1 MRNIT
6 IMMIKGILL
15 LFIFFKQ
22 LSPVIAQPNWKAR
35 LLNYINTK
43 LAKKDG
49 GYGWEDQPD
58 SHITP
63 TYAVLGI
70 LNDMDQLPA
79 DKKSLVEFVRTHHP
93 QRGPNKETGPSA
105 SQLRSLVYQQ
115 IQSILWLD
123 GDVSAFAEEVK
134 NWKSQ
139 KGNTGNYETHGYA
152 PLNQEVMTPICRRLL
167 NLPFGDITN
176 EFVTYLQAAQ
186 RNNGSFN
193 SAPAVDGGDGNILNT
208 YWSVYALKSLGKDK
222 QLKKESVSWIQA
234 CQLKEGGFA
243 HQPKPE
249 IGVNAEVAYTWAAI
263 KALQFFSAKPQ
274 NVATC
279 IKYLLSLRNVDGGFG
294 NRPGLPSNPISTYY
308 ALDALKAL
316 DAFSSLSSAP
326 PVKQAVAKK
335 PTDFSGYK
343 VYTVQ
348 FEASGTGSPAEAV
361 MLADSLKIN
370 LWGAKNPA
378 PGWITAAQKIAD
390 KNKVPVTFFIADEPY
405 GKDVSIA
412 GMGSF
417 GHILDFIAPANANIK
432 FKDSASWQDFTK
444 TTLKDLHAANGGLIL
459 QISNNEPLTRMLLD
473 ESVNNGGYLA
483 ISTVHFGQN
492 FSFAQPHLHQY
503 RYQLPFITLQDAH
516 GTESWWW
523 AKELVN
529 HRTLFL
535 AKEPTYN
542 ALITALKNNWVVA
555 VRHDSIS
562 NNQTRMLGGTEET
575 RRFISSKQNSWKWW
589 KNETQETNHP
599 WAAVTVLFPSD
610 TFDVSRPEKGVNIR
624 IRCRWAG
631 ARQVLAKPQVELQE
645 LKFDGKIVKPELI
658 TKKAKNGD
666 VADSYHLYELQEIA
680 AGHHIVETKLR
691 NLDDK
696 TVRTMTTKF
705 TVPNNIAMALLSR
718 MTTTQQCNHPYY
730 P

>member
-6 IMMIKGILL
+6 KLVIKCLLL
-15 LFIFFKQ
+15 LFIFLKHA
-22 LSPVIAQPNWKAR
+22 PVIAQQNRKAEV
-35 LLNYINTK
+35 LNYINTK

-58 SHITP
+58 SHITT
-63 TYAVLGI
+63 TYAVIGI
-70 LNDMDQLPA
+70 LNDLDQLPA

-93 QRGPNKETGPSA
+93 QRGPNKETGPSG
-105 SQLRSLVYQQ
+105 SQVRSLTYQQ
-115 IQSILWLD
+115 IQSILWLG
-123 GDVSAFAEEVK
+123 GDVSGFAEEVK

-139 KGNTGNYETHGYA
+139 KGNIANYEMHGYA

-167 NLPFGDITN
+167 NLPIADITN
-176 EFVTYLQAAQ
+176 EFVTYLQEAQ

-193 SAPAVDGGDGNILNT
+193 NTPAADGGDGNILNT
-208 YWSVYALKSLGKDK
+208 YWSVYALKSLSKDE
-222 QLKKESVSWIQA
+222 QLKKETVSWIQA
-234 CQLKEGGFA
+234 CQLKEGGFT

-274 NVATC
+274 NVAAC

-308 ALDALKAL
+308 AIDALKVL
-316 DAFSSLSSAP
+316 DSFSLLNTAP
-326 PVKQAVAKK
+326 PVKRAAVKN

-343 VYTVQ
+343 VFTVQ

-378 PGWITAAQKIAD
+378 PGWIAAAQKIAD
-390 KNKVPVTFFIADEPY
+390 KNKVPVTFFITDEPY
-405 GKDVSIA
+405 GKDVSIP

-417 GHILDFIAPANANIK
+417 GHILDFIAPANTNIK
-432 FKDSASWQDFTK
+432 FKDSTSWQDFAK

-473 ESVNNGGYLA
+473 ESVNNGGGYLA

-523 AKELVN
+523 AKELIN

-535 AKEPTYN
+535 AKEPSYD

-562 NNQTRMLGGTEET
+562 NNQTRMLGGSEEM
-575 RRFISSKQNSWKWW
+575 RQFITAKQNSWKWW
-589 KNETQETNHP
+589 KNETHETNHP
-599 WAAVTVLFPSD
+599 WAAISVLFPSD
-610 TFDVSRPEKGVNIR
+610 TFEVARPDKGVNIR
-624 IRCRWAG
+624 IRCWWAG
-631 ARQVLAKPQVELQE
+631 ARQVLAKPLIELQE
-645 LKFDGKIVKPELI
+645 LKVNGKVVKPELI

-666 VADSYHLYELQEIA
+666 LSDSYYLYKLQEPA
-680 AGHHIVETKLR
+680 AGNHTVETRLR
-691 NLDDK
+691 HLHDK
-696 TVRTMTTKF
+696 TARTMTTKF
-705 TVPNNIAMALLSR
+705 AVPNNIAMSSNSK
-718 MTTTQQCNHPYY
+718 TN
-730 P
+730 

>member
-1 MRNIT
+1 MKNRKMT
-6 IMMIKGILL
+6 KRVTKWTLL
-15 LFIFFKQ
+15 LFIFFK
-22 LSPVIAQPNWKAR
+22 SASVTAQENWKAQ
-35 LLNYINTK
+35 LLNYINTT

-63 TYAVLGI
+63 TYAVIGI
-70 LNDMDQLPA
+70 LNDIDQLPT
-79 DKKSLVEFVRTHHP
+79 DKKTLAEFVRTHHP
-93 QRGPNKETGPSA
+93 QKGPNKETGPSG
-105 SQLRSLVYQQ
+105 SQVRSLTYQQ
-115 IQSILWLD
+115 IQSILWLG
-123 GDVSAFAEEVK
+123 GDVSGFAEEVK

-139 KGNTGNYETHGYA
+139 KGNIANYEMHGYA

-167 NLPFGDITN
+167 NLPAAEITN

-186 RNNGSFN
+186 RTNGSFN
-193 SAPAVDGGDGNILNT
+193 SAPAADGGDGNILNT
-208 YWSVYALKSLGKDK
+208 YWSVYALKSLNKDE
-222 QLKKESVSWIQA
+222 QLKEETASWIKS
-234 CQLKEGGFA
+234 CQLKDGGFT
-243 HQPKPE
+243 HQSKPE
-249 IGVNAEVAYTWAAI
+249 IGANAEVAYTWAAI

-274 NVATC
+274 NVAAC
-279 IKYLLSLRNVDGGFG
+279 IQYLLSLRNADGGFS

-308 ALDALKAL
+308 AIDALKAL
-316 DAFSSLSSAP
+316 GAFSSLSAAQ

-343 VYTVQ
+343 IYTVQ
-348 FEASGTGSPAEAV
+348 FEASGSGSPAEAV

-378 PGWITAAQKIAD
+378 PGWIAAAQKIAD
-390 KNKVPVTFFIADEPY
+390 KNKVPVTFFIASEPY
-405 GKDVSIA
+405 NKDVSIP

-417 GHILDFIAPANANIK
+417 GHILDFIAPAKANIK
-432 FKDSASWQDFTK
+432 FKDSISWQDFAK

-523 AKELVN
+523 AKELIN

-575 RRFISSKQNSWKWW
+575 RQFINAKQNTWQWW
-589 KNETQETNHP
+589 KNETEETNHP
-599 WAAVTVLFPSD
+599 WAAVTVLLPSD
-610 TFDVSRPEKGVNIR
+610 TFDVARPDKGVNIR
-624 IRCRWAG
+624 IRCWWAG
-631 ARQVLAKPQVELQE
+631 SRQVLAKPLVELEE
-645 LKFDGKIVKPELI
+645 LKVDGKVVKSELI
-658 TKKAKNGD
+658 IKKAKNGD
-666 VADSYHLYELQEIA
+666 LADSYYLYQLQNLNP
-680 AGHHIVETKLR
+680 GNHIVETKLR
-691 NLDDK
+691 RLDNM

-705 TVPNNIAMALLSR
+705 TLPNIISMSSASKTNLP
-718 MTTTQQCNHPYY
+718 H
-730 P
+730 